1 MPIERPRHAPSG
13 HQLLKIRATLIVVRS
28 MKTEV
33 EPMKIQE
40 SHLTKIDL
48 FGRVFH
54 IGSAG

>member
-1 MPIERPRHAPSG
+1 
-13 HQLLKIRATLIVVRS
+13 

-33 EPMKIQE
+33 EPRKIQE